1 MNRIRAFYN
10 IISNSFD
17 VTDFTNFNT
26 VKQTVNS
33 LESLII
39 QLDPN
44 AVFTHKTTADKTK
57 VWIIVVHEENN
68 KEYGIIVVLSREGYN
83 ISII

>member
-1 MNRIRAFYN
+1 MKKTRAFYN
-10 IISNSFD
+10 IISNSFE
-17 VTDFTNFNT
+17 VTDFTSFNT

-33 LESLII
+33 LEKLIL

-44 AVFTHKTTADKTK
+44 AAFTHKTTVDKKK
-57 VWIIVVHEENN
+57 VWVIVVHEENN

>member
-1 MNRIRAFYN
+1 MNRMRAFYN

-17 VTDFTNFNT
+17 VTDFTSFNA

-33 LESLII
+33 LEGLIL
-39 QLDPN
+39 QLDPD
-44 AVFTHKTTADKTK
+44 AVFTHKTTADKKK
-57 VWIIVVHEENN
+57 VWVIVVHEEN
-68 KEYGIIVVLSREGYN
+68 KEHGIIVVLSREGYN

>member
-1 MNRIRAFYN
+1 MNRTRAFYN

-17 VTDFTNFNT
+17 VTDFTHFNT

-33 LESLII
+33 LENLIL

-57 VWIIVVHEENN
+57 IWVAVVHEESN
-68 KEYGIIVVLSREGYN
+68 KEYGIIVVLSCKGYN

>member
-1 MNRIRAFYN
+1 MNRMRAFYN

-17 VTDFTNFNT
+17 VTDFTNFNA

-33 LESLII
+33 LENLIL

-44 AVFTHKTTADKTK
+44 AVFKHKTTVDKTK
-57 VWIIVVHEENN
+57 VWIIVVHEEN
-68 KEYGIIVVLSREGYN
+68 KERGIIVALSREGYN

>member
-17 VTDFTNFNT
+17 VTDFTNFNV
-26 VKQTVNS
+26 VKQTINS
-33 LESLII
+33 LESLIL

-57 VWIIVVHEENN
+57 VWVIVVHEKN

>member
-1 MNRIRAFYN
+1 MNRTRAFYN

-33 LESLII
+33 LERLIL

-44 AVFTHKTTADKTK
+44 AVFKHKTTADKTK
-57 VWIIVVHEENN
+57 VWIIVVHEEN

>member
-1 MNRIRAFYN
+1 MNRTRAFYN

-17 VTDFTNFNT
+17 VTDFTSFNA

-33 LESLII
+33 LENLIL

-57 VWIIVVHEENN
+57 VWIIVVHEEN
-68 KEYGIIVVLSREGYN
+68 KECGIIVILSREGYN